1 MDNNNNIEIIKD
13 SHLMYNKYDISTL
26 EYNINRL
33 SLRTLLKTQKLTPE
47 FCVKYILIS
56 DEYAS
61 CDEDTYIFDED
72 VLKYQKHI
80 LQKDLDEIYL
90 KYK

>member
-1 MDNNNNIEIIKD
+1 MDNNNIEIIYDADLRYK
-13 SHLMYNKYDISTL
+13 KYDIATL

-47 FCVKYILIS
+47 FCVKYILNS
-56 DEYAS
+56 DDYAS
-61 CDEDTYIFDED
+61 CDEDTYICEED
-72 VLKYQKHI
+72 VLIYQKHI

-90 KYK
+90 KNE